1 MTERTERQEAG
12 QHVQEW
18 AGEQL
23 RRLSTGVYGRE
34 LGSVR
39 CDWQSTG
46 IGYPQTAGEFN
57 EPIKP
62 TITPEHYELTFWL
75 PPASQ
80 QLAGELPGK
89 LREAMDSDE
98 TLGDRV
104 HIAEI
109 PSGVFEPEDGENEEY
124 EGSLRVRIPVTVF
137 IGP

>member
-1 MTERTERQEAG
+1 MAERTAQQEAAR
-12 QHVQEW
+12 HVREW

-46 IGYPQTAGEFN
+46 IGYPQTVGEFN
-57 EPIKP
+57 EPVKP

-89 LREAMDSDE
+89 LREAMDDDE

-104 HIAEI
+104 HIAEV
-109 PSGVFEPEDGENEEY
+109 PSGVFEPEDGENEDY